1 MRLIET
7 FHDALQHGGRAHAVG
22 PAGVEGQLQQGLLQL
37 LVGDAVLPCEY
48 EVERQLIHLPRR
60 GQSRDGDQAAVAL
73 GQTLARRGLRPDELK
88 PAKVSAMAVHGR
100 GGQACPVCGSTI
112 VDQMFAGASA
122 QSCPQCQPER
132 DG

>member
-1 MRLIET
+1 
-7 FHDALQHGGRAHAVG
+7 
-22 PAGVEGQLQQGLLQL
+22 
-37 LVGDAVLPCEY
+37 
-48 EVERQLIHLPRR
+48 
-60 GQSRDGDQAAVAL
+60 
-73 GQTLARRGLRPDELK
+73 
-88 PAKVSAMAVHGR
+88 MAVHGR